1 MRSVEDVT
9 EKIYI
14 LFPDGLWLWGRW
26 NTLELRSLM
35 GQLALV
41 QQRTSKTQMLLNSGL
56 TSMTT
61 SMLLSLQTRYLIIS
75 FLYVNQNCIDCLIKE
90 IGIGNSIDNPTYI
103 PMILTKVEIQDNHLS
118 VLYSFGISNKDE
130 EPDLPSLY
138 WIPNLYKY
146 PYKQNY
152 FADSVKCPTKHLSN
166 LLTSILS
173 MDKTEL
179 QNYCDT
185 SC

>member
-1 MRSVEDVT
+1 
-9 EKIYI
+9 
-14 LFPDGLWLWGRW
+14 
-26 NTLELRSLM
+26 M

-61 SMLLSLQTRYLIIS
+61 SMLLSLQTRYLIIW

-130 EPDLPSLY
+130 ERIYRHCTGYLICTSIHTNRTISL
-138 WIPNLYKY
+138 I
-146 PYKQNY
+146 
-152 FADSVKCPTKHLSN
+152 LSN
-166 LLTSILS
+166 VTPNIFPI
-173 MDKTEL
+173 
-179 QNYCDT
+179 Y
-185 SC
+185 

>member
-1 MRSVEDVT
+1 MGSVEDVT

-75 FLYVNQNCIDCLIKE
+75 FLYVNQNCRLFDK
-90 IGIGNSIDNPTYI
+90 GNRYWKFNWQPNIYPDDTNESGNPGQS
-103 PMILTKVEIQDNHLS
+103 PVCFVFLWNFKQRWRA
-118 VLYSFGISNKDE
+118 
-130 EPDLPSLY
+130 DLPSLY